1 MACVNPDGT
10 LTPVA
15 VQVLRGMASLHA
27 ASNVDAIARAA
38 GLPVY
43 RARASL
49 RELQNAGL
57 VADEG
62 TAHRITEAGRSR
74 LLT

>member
-1 MACVNPDGT
+1 MPCVNADGT

-15 VQVLRGMASLHA
+15 IQVLRGMEFLHGA
-27 ASNVDAIARAA
+27 NSADAIARAA
-38 GLPVY
+38 GIPVY

-49 RELQNAGL
+49 RELQHAGL

-62 TAHRITEAGRSR
+62 TAHRLTEAGRAR
-74 LLT
+74 LLS